1 MFFTFDLRSAYR
13 QEGPNMPE
21 ERRNTVYGANG
32 QLYHYKRT
40 PFPLTNS
47 PSAFQGTI
55 DSLIVEINY
64 KGI

>member
-1 MFFTFDLRSAYR
+1 
-13 QEGPNMPE
+13 MPD
-21 ERRNTVYGANG
+21 ERRNTVFGANG

-40 PFPLTNS
+40 PFALTNS